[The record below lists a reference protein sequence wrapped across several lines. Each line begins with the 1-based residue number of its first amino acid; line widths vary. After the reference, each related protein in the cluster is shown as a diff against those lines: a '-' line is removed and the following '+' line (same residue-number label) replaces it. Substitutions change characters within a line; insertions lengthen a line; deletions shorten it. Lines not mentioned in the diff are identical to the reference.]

1 MSMSCSGVWSGYIP
15 VEKAHALR
23 EVPTIASSPSAS
35 SAPETMKS
43 ALEKIGY
50 LGSIPCSYTASQMA
64 SHFELHIEQGP
75 HLVSAGQRVGI
86 VTGVQAYRW
95 YTVNVVGRDTH
106 TGTTAFEHRADAL
119 YACAQMMVKARE
131 IAKKYNC
138 LASVGIVDARPG
150 SVNTIPGNV
159 SFTLDVRGLENEA
172 VLGCEAELKKEFD
185 AIAAEEGSG
194 IGKPCSAE
202 WTLDFD
208 SPAVKFHDDCIQC
221 VSESATAV
229 VGNDNGSSTRSP
241 DSLVR
246 RIGSGAG
253 HDTVF
258 ASKRVPA
265 SMIFVPCKDGVSHHP
280 EEFCSE
286 QDCATG
292 ASVLLQAVV
301 RFDRKR
307 TF

>member
-1 MSMSCSGVWSGYIP
+1 MSMSCSGVWSGKIP
-15 VEKAHALR
+15 VEKAHSLQ

-50 LGSIPCSYTASQMA
+50 LGSIPCSYTASPMA
-64 SHFELHIEQGP
+64 AHFELHIEQGP

-95 YTVNVVGRDTH
+95 YTINVVGRDTH

-119 YACAQMMVKARE
+119 YASAKMMVRARE
-131 IAKKYNC
+131 IAMKYNC

-150 SVNTIPGNV
+150 SVNTVPGNV
-159 SFTLDVRGLENEA
+159 NFTLDVRGLENEA
-172 VLGCEAELKKEFD
+172 VLGCETELKKEFD

-194 IGKPCSAE
+194 IGKPCRAE

-208 SPAVKFHDDCIQC
+208 SPAVKFHEDCIQC

-229 VGNDNGSSTRSP
+229 VENDNSSIRSP
-241 DSLVR
+241 ESLVR
-246 RIGSGAG
+246 QIGSGAG

-265 SMIFVPCKDGVSHHP
+265 SMIFVPCTDGVSHHP

-286 QDCATG
+286 EDCATG